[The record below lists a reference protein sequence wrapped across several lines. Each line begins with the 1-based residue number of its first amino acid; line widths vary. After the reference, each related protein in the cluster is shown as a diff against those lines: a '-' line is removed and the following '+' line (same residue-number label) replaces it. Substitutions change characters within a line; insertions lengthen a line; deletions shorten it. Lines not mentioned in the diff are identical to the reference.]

1 MKKIKTIEAVG
12 QVLCHDIT
20 QIVPGEFKGV
30 AFKKGHVIR
39 EEDVNVLLS
48 LGKDNI
54 YIWENSDGM
63 IHENDGAVILKEI
76 GAGKGLEFSDI
87 KEGKI
92 DFYAAYN
99 GLLKVNIDELKKLNS
114 YGQMIFSTIH
124 NNTPVKKGEKVG
136 GTRVIP
142 LMIEEEKLISAKSN
156 IKDKLVWIEE
166 IKGKKVGI
174 ITTGNEVYYKR
185 IKDSFGPVI
194 VEKVKE
200 YGCEVLGQVILPDS
214 AEDIKNAIED
224 WIEKGAELVICTGG
238 MSVDPDDVTP
248 TAIISTGAELISYG
262 APVLPGAMFLLA
274 YKGDTPI
281 LGLPGCVMFSKR
293 TIFDLV
299 LPRVLVDE
307 KLTMD
312 DIASYGHGGM
322 CLSCPVCTFPKC
334 GFGKGV

>member
-1 MKKIKTIEAVG
+1 MKKMKTIEAVG

-20 QIVPGEFKGV
+20 QIVPGKFKGV
-30 AFKKGHVIR
+30 KFKKGHVIR

-54 YIWENSDGM
+54 YVWENSEGM
-63 IHENDGAVILKEI
+63 VHENDGALILKEI
-76 GAGKGLEFSDI
+76 GAGKNLEFSDI

-92 DFYAAYN
+92 DFYASCD

-124 NNTPVKKGEKVG
+124 NNTPVKKDDKVG

-142 LMIEEEKLISAKSN
+142 LMIEEEKLINAKN
-156 IKDKLVWIEE
+156 EIKDKLIWVEE

-194 VEKVKE
+194 VNKVEE

-214 AEDIKNAIED
+214 AEDIKNAIEE

-248 TAIISTGAELISYG
+248 TAIISTGADLISYG

-274 YKGDTPI
+274 YKGDAPI

-312 DIASYGHGGM
+312 DIAAYGHGGM

>member
-1 MKKIKTIEAVG
+1 MKQIKTIEAVG

-20 QIVPGEFKGV
+20 QIVPGKFKGV
-30 AFKKGHVIR
+30 AFKKGHVIK
-39 EEDVNVLLS
+39 EEDINVLLS

-63 IHENDGAVILKEI
+63 IHENDGAVMLKEI
-76 GAGKGLEFSDI
+76 GAGKGLKFSDI

-92 DFYAAYN
+92 DFYAAYD

-142 LMIEEEKLISAKSN
+142 LMIEEEKLTSAKNN
-156 IKDKLVWIEE
+156 IKDKLVWVEE

-200 YGCEVLGQVILPDS
+200 YGCEILGQVILPDC
-214 AEDIKNAIED
+214 AEDIKNAIEG

-307 KLTMD
+307 KLTID
-312 DIASYGHGGM
+312 DIVSYGHGGM
-322 CLSCPVCTFPKC
+322 CLSCEVCTFPKC

>member
-20 QIVPGEFKGV
+20 QIVPGKFKGV

-307 KLTMD
+307 KLTMN

>member
-20 QIVPGEFKGV
+20 QIVPGKFKGV

-39 EEDVNVLLS
+39 EEDVNILLS

-307 KLTMD
+307 KLTMN

>member
-20 QIVPGEFKGV
+20 QIVPGKFKGV
-30 AFKKGHVIR
+30 KFKKGHVIK

-54 YIWENSDGM
+54 YVWENVDGM
-63 IHENDGAVILKEI
+63 VHENDGAMILKEI

-92 DFYAAYN
+92 DFYSAYD

-114 YGQMIFSTIH
+114 YGQIIFSTIH

-142 LMIEEEKLISAKSN
+142 LMIEEEKLNKAKN
-156 IKDKLVWIEE
+156 EIKNKLIWVEE

-194 VEKVKE
+194 VQKVEE
-200 YGCEVLGQVILPDS
+200 YGCEVLGQVVLPDS
-214 AEDIKNAIED
+214 AEDIKNAIEN
-224 WIEKGAELVICTGG
+224 WIENGAELVICTGG

-274 YKGDTPI
+274 YRGDTPI

-322 CLSCPVCTFPKC
+322 CLSCEVCTFPKC